1 MVNVQ
6 YRDLGLDDRIAYINL
21 QQAQRQGFRYR
32 LEKSCLGKIISIFCF
47 CCWIP
52 RDPIERDWQKH
63 RDYLFYNRRYDGEQ
77 GYDAWLNAVHKVNR
91 NLPWKRLEIH
101 NFVDQPRAHYV
112 APQRPVVVYQNPA
125 PHRPPLIL
133 DNDPVFYPKKPFFQ
147 NPVRPVQGP
156 ELNVARAFNPAP
168 NPAPL
173 LPQRIVH
180 VQPQNKIDNRP
191 YVAIPGNAI
200 PFFNRG
206 NHRPDNARPGN
217 VGPQIPLNM
226 GNNRPG
232 SVPPGL
238 RRG

>member
-173 LPQRIVH
+173 LPSALFTCSRKIKSIIDHTLLYLEMRFLFLIGVIIVQTTH
-180 VQPQNKIDNRP
+180 DPVMLDPK
-191 YVAIPGNAI
+191 
-200 PFFNRG
+200 F
-206 NHRPDNARPGN
+206 H
-217 VGPQIPLNM
+217 
-226 GNNRPG
+226 
-232 SVPPGL
+232 
-238 RRG
+238 